1 MRRVLPAAVVLAG
14 AATLTACQLPI
25 NTSGF
30 APNGG
35 PELEGET
42 LTNYGAVPGTYQYS
56 GAGNAVSIAAPANID
71 NDEREAFWYDGTP
84 MAQDEES
91 CAQWSSAP
99 GLTQQG
105 AMLHMTRTV
114 AGGLRGISV
123 MQNVWGWSQWY
134 FNVLAWDTDSSQ
146 PFTLLGRSDLS
157 SVVMSGNDYAAR
169 PWWMCARTVGD
180 QLQFVV
186 WTGNNPRPAY
196 GTPGAGGEFTIPS
209 DYQQPGMAGW
219 YIGHIPAGSS
229 AQFNNLTTSDNDVP
243 ATTAAGLAT
252 EPPSTT
258 TPAALPPPL
267 PPPPSTTTTSTT
279 SVPPAAHAGLGG
291 RARSLQPSGASR
303 RRPTQAMD
311 RASPT
316 GRRAVRPHRRRT
328 TSARVVSHPPAHP
341 VRTGVDPVASRPSH

>member
-1 MRRVLPAAVVLAG
+1 MRRLLPVVVVLAG

-25 NTSGF
+25 NTSGYS
-30 APNGG
+30 PNGG
-35 PELEGET
+35 PQLEGGT

-99 GLTQQG
+99 GITQQG
-105 AMLHMTRTV
+105 AMLHMTRTID
-114 AGGLRGISV
+114 GGLRGISV
-123 MQNVWGWSQWY
+123 MQNVYGLYQWT
-134 FNVLAWDTDSSQ
+134 FNVDTWDSDSQQ
-146 PFTLLGRSDLS
+146 PFTLVGQSNLA
-157 SVVMSGNDYAAR
+157 SVVMNGNDYVAH

-229 AQFNNLTTSDNDVP
+229 AQFNNLTTSDNDP
-243 ATTAAGLAT
+243 AATTTAAGPTT
-252 EPPSTT
+252 ESPATT
-258 TPAALPPPL
+258 TS
-267 PPPPSTTTTSTT
+267 PPPPPPPTTTTSTT
-279 SVPPAAHAGLGG
+279 SVRPAAHGG
-291 RARSLQPSGASR
+291 SSSPARSSKPSPASKR
-303 RRPTQAMD
+303 GSTPAMV
-311 RASPT
+311 RASPP
-316 GRRAVRPHRRRT
+316 GQKSARPHRRRT
-328 TSARVVSHPPAHP
+328 SAPAVNHPPPAP
-341 VRTGVDPVASRPSH
+341 GVGTGINPGASRS